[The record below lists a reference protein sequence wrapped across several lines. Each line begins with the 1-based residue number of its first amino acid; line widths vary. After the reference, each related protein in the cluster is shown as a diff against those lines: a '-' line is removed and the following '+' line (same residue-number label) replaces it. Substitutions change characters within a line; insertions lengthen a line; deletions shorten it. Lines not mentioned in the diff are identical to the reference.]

1 MRRDHMAI
9 DQYGHTHRK
18 AKWVEMIKQTRKA
31 RIEVREV
38 GQKFGS
44 VAVVIAANN
53 RAVFESRIV
62 PYGFIAACYDEAKAW
77 ADAHGY
83 KQEPDHA

>member
-1 MRRDHMAI
+1 MKM
-9 DQYGHTHRK
+9 K
-18 AKWVEMIKQTRKA
+18 VKKA

-38 GQKFGS
+38 GEKFGS

-62 PYGFIAACYDEAKAW
+62 PYGFIAACYDEAKA
-77 ADAHGY
+77 
-83 KQEPDHA
+83 